1 MLVSVNLVDV
11 VIGQFTGKGSNLN
24 SCFEVSPMST
34 LSPTFFFDFTH
45 EAVQAM
51 NDEVVRPEMSDLEKA
66 VALYY
71 AVRDG
76 IKYNPYVFEA
86 TPATLSASHCI
97 QAGQSYCIPKAVLL
111 GALCRL
117 NGIEARIGLADVR
130 NHLSSPALVKWL
142 RSDVFVMHGFVEIL
156 LDGKW
161 VKATPA
167 FDRVLCERMGVEPLE
182 FNGRDD
188 SIFHEFNGEG
198 HRHMEYINEHGH
210 FDDVPFDFIV
220 QGVAK
225 AYPHLVDQHK
235 PDANRQLRDESPT

>member
-1 MLVSVNLVDV
+1 M
-11 VIGQFTGKGSNLN
+11 TA
-24 SCFEVSPMST
+24 T
-34 LSPTFFFDFTH
+34 LSSSAFFDFTH
-45 EAVQAM
+45 PQVIAFS
-51 NDEVVRPEMSDLEKA
+51 DSVVNASMSDTEKA

-76 IKYNPYVFEA
+76 VKYNPYVFEA
-86 TPATLSASHCI
+86 NPETLSASHCI
-97 QAGQSYCIPKAVLL
+97 AAGQSYCIPKAILL

-130 NHLSSPALVKWL
+130 NHLSSPALIEWL
-142 RSDVFVMHGFVEIL
+142 RSDVFVMHGYTEIK
-156 LDGKW
+156 LDGNW

-167 FDRVLCERMGVEPLE
+167 FDKVLCERMGVEPLE

-198 HRHMEYINEHGH
+198 HRHMEYVQEHGH

-220 QGVAK
+220 TGVAK
-225 AYPHLVDQHK
+225 AYPHLINGHK
-235 PDANRQLRDESPT
+235 PDPKRQLIEE

>member
-1 MLVSVNLVDV
+1 MSV
-11 VIGQFTGKGSNLN
+11 
-24 SCFEVSPMST
+24 T
-34 LSPTFFFDFTH
+34 LSPSVFFDFTH
-45 EAVQAM
+45 PKVTEL
-51 NDEVVRPEMSDLEKA
+51 NDQVVTSQMSDTEKA

-86 TPATLSASHCI
+86 NPVTLSASHCLE
-97 QAGQSYCIPKAVLL
+97 AGQSYCIPKAVLL
-111 GALCRL
+111 GALCRA

-130 NHLSSPALVKWL
+130 NHLSSPALIEWL
-142 RSDVFVMHGFVEIL
+142 RSDVFVMHGYTEIK

-167 FDRVLCERMGVEPLE
+167 FDKTLCERMGVEPLA

-198 HRHMEYINEHGH
+198 HRHMEYVQEHGH

-220 QGVAK
+220 EGVVR
-225 AYPHLVDQHK
+225 AYPHLLGEHQADPK
-235 PDANRQLRDESPT
+235 RQLINE

>member
-1 MLVSVNLVDV
+1 MPVSVILVDV
-11 VIGQFTGKGSNLN
+11 VIGQLEGKGSNLTT
-24 SCFEVSPMST
+24 CFEVTIMST
-34 LSPTFFFDFTH
+34 LMPTFYFDYH
-45 EAVQAM
+45 HDEVQAF
-51 NDEVVRPEMSDLEKA
+51 NAQVVRSEMSDVEKA

-86 TPATLSASHCI
+86 SPASLSASHCI

-117 NGIEARIGLADVR
+117 NGIGARIGLADVR
-130 NHLSSPALVKWL
+130 NHLSSPALIEWL
-142 RSDVFVMHGFVEIL
+142 RSDVFVMHGYVEIL
-156 LDGKW
+156 LEGKW

-198 HRHMEYINEHGH
+198 HRHMEYINEHGY

-220 QGVAK
+220 EGVAK

-235 PDANRQLRDESPT
+235 PDANRQLRDEG